1 MMLLPR
7 AHAHVSGYTD
17 TSVQIARTGVRILY
31 TAPAD
36 NVREL
41 LRTRPDEAP
50 APLRDPAHYADAIKS
65 GWEVSSG
72 GRRCLLSSLQSRE
85 LQAVAAYQYQLT
97 YVCPDGMDTLEVGYR
112 LFFDRWPEHENFV
125 RMFMADQR
133 QRLRFTDDRRRVEL
147 PIANLLREW
156 NRPLAPGF
164 FDADPNHA
172 LASADDGDAQP
183 TPRVITPEPRL
194 GALDFAQLDPGFI
207 ALGVRHIFAGL
218 DHVLFVVGLVLL
230 ATRVRQLVAL
240 VTSFTVAH
248 AATMAL
254 STLGTIHLDAAWT
267 EPLIALTIV
276 HIGVENLLA
285 LRRSTAPGG
294 SLATRAL
301 WRRMALVFV
310 FGLIHGV
317 GFSYTLRDMGL
328 GEDVLGVLLYFN
340 LGVEAGQLGIVAATL
355 PAVMLWRRRSW
366 GRTLSLAVAASVAV
380 AGVAMLATRL

>member
-41 LRTRPDEAP
+41 LRTRADEAP
-50 APLRDPAHYADAIKS
+50 APLREPSHYADAIKA

-133 QRLRFTDDRRRVEL
+133 QRMRFTNDRRRVEL
-147 PIANLLREW
+147 PIASLLRQW
-156 NRPLAPGF
+156 GRPLAPGF
-164 FDADPNHA
+164 FDSDPNHVFA
-172 LASADDGDAQP
+172 AADEEDSRPA
-183 TPRVITPEPRL
+183 PRVVESQPRL
-194 GALDFAQLDPGFI
+194 GPLDFDQLDPGFI
-207 ALGVRHIFAGL
+207 VLGVRHIFAGL

-230 ATRVRQLVAL
+230 ASRLKQLVAL
-240 VTSFTVAH
+240 VTSFTLAH

-254 STLGTIHLDAAWT
+254 ATIGIIRLDAAWT

-285 LRRSTAPGG
+285 LRRGPEVGG
-294 SLATRAL
+294 VSGPAL
-301 WRRMALVFV
+301 WRRMAVVFV

-317 GFSYTLRDMGL
+317 GFSYTLQDMGL
-328 GEDVLGVLLYFN
+328 GEEVLGVLLYFN
-340 LGVEAGQLGIVAATL
+340 LGVETGQLGIVAATL
-355 PAVMLWRRRSW
+355 PAVILWRRHAW
-366 GRTLSLAVAASVAV
+366 GRNMSLAVSASLAV